1 MITKTITISRI
12 LELLELMS
20 KEEHPLRVMDQID
33 QIRGLL
39 VHEYAEQFKRHHISG
54 EVK

>member
-12 LELLELMS
+12 LAILEAMS

-39 VHEYAEQFKRHHISG
+39 VQEYAEQFRKHHTSG